1 MEGVMPKKS
10 PERSCAICR
19 IKQSKRD
26 LTRIVRAED
35 GTVSIDPTGKKPGR
49 GTYICHSR
57 SCIEKMAKTS
67 QLDHAL
73 KVEISQEDK
82 EKLQT
87 ILLYIEKND
96 ERE

>member
-1 MEGVMPKKS
+1 MPKKP

-19 IKQSKRD
+19 TKLPKRE

-49 GTYICHSR
+49 GTYICHQQ
-57 SCIEKMAKTS
+57 SCIERMSKTG

-73 KVEISQEDK
+73 KVDISKEDK
-82 EKLQT
+82 ERLQAS
-87 ILLYIEKND
+87 LLND
-96 ERE
+96 NHYE